1 MPVSEAPEQ
10 RQSRRAAVRTICRLS
25 TALASPEKLGK
36 DVGGQLLAERVVQLR
51 QVLEGEELQLLE
63 DTVQQYESA
72 VGRALNFSDELN
84 KARGPHVAVS
94 RNRSHFYVYCTK
106 VGTLWSFTNYWP
118 FVDYEVQPHWLMGW
132 WATGKLT
139 NEQYKGYLRRCKR
152 SYRTLLQNFESVVQ
166 AEKAAQLTEYREAV
180 AQVLSLARLPFR
192 CVDDPFV
199 ANLSRLSRLVSAY
212 DQMRLFP
219 NLQAFLDQFHWATD
233 RYKIYALQGHSQAAK
248 TSFVKSLFAKPF
260 VVTIQGQDVLNLQA
274 FEYGHHD
281 ALILDNLVD
290 WSLILQYR
298 ALLQANVDLHR
309 LGESA
314 TGIYAYSVFL
324 WAVPICITLDAD
336 VNCVLGDELAELK
349 RRRAELRADN
359 RDLAKQEKNLKKR
372 RARLLQAGDVNVGC
386 MQEGMD
392 VAHVVAR
399 FVLQAMTESILRLDQ
414 LKMLSMWKAPAH
426 PRPVANDEGA
436 GVSARMY
443 GCAAGWMMQ
452 RAELARKQAC
462 TLQMEQLQVMSL
474 TTRAE
479 AGRCRKGNISHLAK
493 RQASILGRMWSR
505 RSSEDECHGRN
516 SQFSYTGQSDSAT
529 VSYRIFC
536 AAALVA

>member
-72 VGRALNFSDELN
+72 VGRALNFSDAPEPSASEPSAAALPVREGPEGASPAFRIHGADVQLTFNKTSWRAPFEQCTETWFSSGGTLLVAQFQEWAMEILPPKFREPNKHISLTLEESCRAAEGTSRVHLHAQITFERRIDRTSVADFMFDGVRPHVVTHPHSAAVHGELN

-192 CVDDPFV
+192 CVDDP
-199 ANLSRLSRLVSAY
+199 
-212 DQMRLFP
+212 LFP

-336 VNCVLGDELAELK
+336 VNCAPFYASDW
-349 RRRAELRADN
+349 
-359 RDLAKQEKNLKKR
+359 
-372 RARLLQAGDVNVGC
+372 LQANVYLDVLPRGAKC
-386 MQEGMD
+386 YIEGERPRVRMTD
-392 VAHVVAR
+392 VP
-399 FVLQAMTESILRLDQ
+399 Q
-414 LKMLSMWKAPAH
+414 L
-426 PRPVANDEGA
+426 
-436 GVSARMY
+436 
-443 GCAAGWMMQ
+443 
-452 RAELARKQAC
+452 
-462 TLQMEQLQVMSL
+462 
-474 TTRAE
+474 
-479 AGRCRKGNISHLAK
+479 
-493 RQASILGRMWSR
+493 R
-505 RSSEDECHGRN
+505 RSP
-516 SQFSYTGQSDSAT
+516 
-529 VSYRIFC
+529 
-536 AAALVA
+536 